1 MSPFVC
7 PRGTNIFRYPQRGGG
22 TIKLFVPGEQTL
34 LIHRGGGENIFYTRG
49 LDKHFLYTN
58 IFFLYT
64 GLEQIFFMLSVM
76 IVNVSEAN
84 ILSSE
89 ARRPPPGP
97 RNLLERGVGH
107 QAKQKTGNLSKPQ
120 PNLNLRLGLTPFL
133 LLHHY
138 PSHQPLPKRR
148 ILGV

>member
-1 MSPFVC
+1 M
-7 PRGTNIFRYPQRGGG
+7 
-22 TIKLFVPGEQTL
+22 
-34 LIHRGGGENIFYTRG
+34 
-49 LDKHFLYTN
+49 DKQFLYTGRGQT
-58 IFFLYT
+58 FFLYT

-120 PNLNLRLGLTPFL
+120 PNLNLRLGLIADHTTTPPTHTQTL
-133 LLHHY
+133 LL
-138 PSHQPLPKRR
+138 LDIKV
-148 ILGV
+148 LVV